1 MVSAEK
7 NKSKVESTLMD
18 RVELGKQLKQQREWR
33 FITQDKVTE
42 LTGLSRKQIIA
53 IEKGT
58 VDYRIDT
65 LFKFLSAIN
74 ADISLIKLDN
84 K

>member
-1 MVSAEK
+1 MAEK
-7 NKSKVESTLMD
+7 NNSTEKLPLLN
-18 RVELGKQLKQQREWR
+18 RGELGKLLKQHRESR

-65 LFKFLSAIN
+65 LFKLLGAVQ
-74 ADISLIKLDN
+74 ADISLIKL